1 MKTRNLSG
9 YGFAMRSMHGLREP
23 LFIRIDRIGSLGRT
37 YYYGDQEV
45 SRDEMLL
52 LVRVLRSIQG

>member
-1 MKTRNLSG
+1 
-9 YGFAMRSMHGLREP
+9 MRSMHGLREP